1 MNVLWQERFL
11 TREQLKVRVEG
22 ILGQGCFGKSAWQ
35 DTFYRDM
42 RFVKHAFQVVGFQ
55 MSYCRGSEK
64 TGYYLINQPSIE
76 PNLTKIIDGSVA
88 EVDPAQIAVFR
99 GLSLAQCFCQG
110 CDISNTARKVVAYR
124 IQQTNP
130 ALSQAEAN
138 HLALQRKADI

>member
-1 MNVLWQERFL
+1 MNILWQERFL

-42 RFVKHAFQVVGFQ
+42 RFVKQAFQVVGFQ

-64 TGYYLINQPSIE
+64 TGYYFINQPSIE

-99 GLSLAQCFCQG
+99 ACHSHNAFAR
-110 CDISNTARKVVAYR
+110 DVISAVSSERW
-124 IQQTNP
+124 
-130 ALSQAEAN
+130 
-138 HLALQRKADI
+138 